1 MEIIVCIRNVYGNEL
16 IYPVCEQAKLF
27 TQLSGRKTLS
37 PADIG
42 VIEKLGFTVVV
53 EIPTLGGVR

>member
-16 IYPVCEQAKLF
+16 IYPVCETAKLF
-27 TQLSGRKTLS
+27 ADLTGRKTLS

-53 EIPTLGGVR
+53 ETPTLGGAK

>member
-27 TQLSGRKTLS
+27 TQLSGRKTFS

-42 VIEKLGFTVVV
+42 VIEKLGFTVLV
-53 EIPTLGGVR
+53 ETPTLGGVR